1 MPDKYDLAVGFSC
14 LAVKVLNKIFIT
26 KFDLFVKISILF
38 VCDVLMEFEMENEIV
53 IYQPNNT
60 IHLEVRMEEETV
72 WLTQN
77 QMVELYERDISVIS
91 RHIQNVFKDGEVDKE
106 SNLHFLQIAN
116 SDRPV
121 AFYSLDVIISVG
133 YRVKSKRGVEFR
145 KWANS
150 VLKEYLLKGYA
161 VNQRIDRLERRVS
174 KTEEK
179 IDFFVRT
186 SLPPVEG
193 VFFQGQIFDAYAK
206 FESFIQ
212 SAEHEIVLID
222 NYIDLSVLERLSK
235 KQKDVKVTIYTD
247 PKTKLSEQDIQ
258 KFNEQYL
265 QLTLKHTTKAHDR
278 FLIIDNKILYHIGA
292 SLKDLGKKCFA
303 FEVLDSAWIK
313 EILKNL

>member
-1 MPDKYDLAVGFSC
+1 
-14 LAVKVLNKIFIT
+14 
-26 KFDLFVKISILF
+26 
-38 VCDVLMEFEMENEIV
+38 MENEIV

-161 VNQRIDRLERRVS
+161 VNQRIDSLERRVS

-212 SAEHEIVLID
+212 SAERGIILID
-222 NYIDLSVLERLSK
+222 NYVDLSVLERLSK
-235 KQKDVKVTIYTD
+235 KQKDVKITIYTD
-247 PKTKLSEQDIQ
+247 PKTKLSEQDVQ
-258 KFNEQYL
+258 KFNEQYP
-265 QLTLKHTTKAHDR
+265 QLTLKHSTKVHDR
-278 FLIIDNKILYHIGA
+278 FLIIDNKILYHLGA

>member
-1 MPDKYDLAVGFSC
+1 MS
-14 LAVKVLNKIFIT
+14 NKIFIT
-26 KFDLFVKISILF
+26 KFDLFIKISILF

-247 PKTKLSEQDIQ
+247 PKTKLIDQDIQ
-258 KFNEQYL
+258 KFNEQYSL
-265 QLTLKHTTKAHDR
+265 LTLKHSAKAHDR
-278 FLIIDNKILYHIGA
+278 FLIIDNITLYHIGA

>member
-1 MPDKYDLAVGFSC
+1 MPDECDFAIGFSC
-14 LAVKVLNKIFIT
+14 FTIKVLNKIFIT
-26 KFDLFVKISILF
+26 KFYLFIKISILF

-60 IHLEVRMEEETV
+60 IHLEVMMEEETV

-212 SAEHEIVLID
+212 VKRSRQKVFCIR
-222 NYIDLSVLERLSK
+222 SVGFSMDKRDFKEFVKLNRLFCET
-235 KQKDVKVTIYTD
+235 V
-247 PKTKLSEQDIQ
+247 
-258 KFNEQYL
+258 
-265 QLTLKHTTKAHDR
+265 
-278 FLIIDNKILYHIGA
+278 
-292 SLKDLGKKCFA
+292 C
-303 FEVLDSAWIK
+303 
-313 EILKNL
+313 